1 MQNFSLHTHTIGFD
15 GRNTEEEMLQK
26 AEKLG
31 LKTIGFS
38 NHFIVY
44 PTIKESKMY
53 QYALKGGYD
62 AIYASSFVEVINRF
76 RPHYAKIDKLR
87 EKTNVK
93 ILKGME
99 VDFFP
104 SQEWWNGFQAALKI
118 LKPDYLIGS
127 AHFIEYHN
135 TLYNTHDLK
144 NASYDEQQ
152 KLLHQYWQ
160 NERNAA
166 SCGLFDFMAHLDL
179 PKKVGLGL
187 ESQWQEEEQKTIAT
201 IKENNVKVEL
211 NTSFFKFGA
220 EPYPSPRIM
229 KLLAEYN
236 VPVLISDDAHD
247 SKRLTD
253 HFEQTEQMA
262 KDCGIKNYWK
272 PLNIDVLNLK
282 KQRDFSII

>member
-1 MQNFSLHTHTIGFD
+1 MQNFSLHTHTTGFD
-15 GRNTEEEMLQK
+15 GNNTEEEMLLK
-26 AEKLG
+26 ATEKG
-31 LKTIGFS
+31 LTTIGFS

-44 PTIKESKMY
+44 PTIKEAKMY

-62 AIYASSFVEVINRF
+62 TIYASSFVEAINRF
-76 RPHYAKIDKLR
+76 KPHYAKIDELR

-99 VDFFP
+99 VDFFA
-104 SQEWWNGFQAALKI
+104 SQEWWDGFQAALQI

-127 AHFIEYHN
+127 AHFIEYKN
-135 TLYNTHDLK
+135 TLYNIHDLK
-144 NASYDEQQ
+144 NSPYEEQQ

-160 NERNAA
+160 NERSAAA
-166 SCGLFDFMAHLDL
+166 SGLFDFMAHLDL
-179 PKKVGLGL
+179 PKKVGLGT
-187 ESQWQEEEQKTIAT
+187 EEKWQEEEQKTIAS
-201 IKENNVKVEL
+201 IKESNIKVEL

-247 SKRLTD
+247 SARLAD

-262 KDCGIKNYWK
+262 KNYGIKNFWK
-272 PLNIDVLNLK
+272 PLNTQAINLK
-282 KQRDFSII
+282 IQQNLRL